1 MTAPALIVILLFV
14 EIPFVMSIAYSFTKW
29 NGLDKAVKFI
39 GIANYTELLTTD
51 PGLGSAMIFT
61 LVFTVLVVA
70 ATNVVALLFAV
81 ILDMNIRG
89 KNVLRAAFYIPNI
102 ISLIIIGYVWRF
114 IFSRGFDSFGAL
126 THLGIFQLSWLGD
139 PHLTFVSV
147 VFVTVWQSIG
157 FYMVI
162 YIAGLQTVP
171 REQLEAAVIDGAGPG
186 DAVLPHH
193 VAADPAV
200 GDRRR
205 LLLPVQRAEDL
216 RRHLQPHLR
225 RARDRH
231 DEHRAGHLQD
241 GVQRQPVR
249 LRERKVRGAVPSH
262 PRRDRLPAHRVQAA
276 GGPGVSTARRPRG
289 ALAVTLVM
297 TACALVYLYPLILVV
312 INSMKTF
319 SEITANV
326 VALPTR
332 LNGRTSST
340 PSR

>member
-1 MTAPALIVILLFV
+1 MTAPAVIVILLFV
-14 EIPFVMSIAYSFTKW
+14 EIPFFMSIVYSFTKW

-61 LVFTVLVVA
+61 LFFTVLAVA

-171 REQLEAAVIDGAGPG
+171 QEQLEAAVIDGAAP
-186 DAVLPHH
+186 ATRFFRITLPLILPSVT
-193 VAADPAV
+193 VAIFYSLSNALKTFDV
-200 GDRRR
+200 IFS
-205 LLLPVQRAEDL
+205 LTF
-216 RRHLQPHLR
+216 
-225 RARDRH
+225 
-231 DEHRAGHLQD
+231 
-241 GVQRQPVR
+241 
-249 LRERKVRGAVPSH
+249 
-262 PRRDRLPAHRVQAA
+262 
-276 GGPGVSTARRPRG
+276 GGPGTATTSIALDIYKTAFSDSRFGYGSAKSVVLFLLVLSVTVLQLTAFKRREVQ
-289 ALAVTLVM
+289 A
-297 TACALVYLYPLILVV
+297 
-312 INSMKTF
+312 
-319 SEITANV
+319 
-326 VALPTR
+326 
-332 LNGRTSST
+332 
-340 PSR
+340 

>member
-14 EIPFVMSIAYSFTKW
+14 EIPFLMSILYSFTKW
-29 NGLDKAVKFI
+29 NGLDKAVKWI
-39 GIANYTELLTTD
+39 GLSNYAELLTTD

-61 LVFTVLVVA
+61 LLFTVLAVA
-70 ATNVVALLFAV
+70 ATNVIALLFAV

-171 REQLEAAVIDGAGPG
+171 REQLEAAVIDGAAPVARFFRITLPLILPSVTV
-186 DAVLPHH
+186 AVFYSLSNALKTFD
-193 VAADPAV
+193 VIFS
-200 GDRRR
+200 
-205 LLLPVQRAEDL
+205 LTF
-216 RRHLQPHLR
+216 
-225 RARDRH
+225 
-231 DEHRAGHLQD
+231 
-241 GVQRQPVR
+241 
-249 LRERKVRGAVPSH
+249 
-262 PRRDRLPAHRVQAA
+262 
-276 GGPGVSTARRPRG
+276 GGPGTATTSI
-289 ALAVTLVM
+289 ALDIYK
-297 TACALVYLYPLILVV
+297 TAFSDSRFGYGSAKSVVLFLLILSVTV
-312 INSMKTF
+312 F
-319 SEITANV
+319 QLTAFKRREV
-326 VALPTR
+326 QA
-332 LNGRTSST
+332 
-340 PSR
+340 